1 MPNNVIVW
9 RPCRY
14 FFHIPGAS
22 FHQRNVVFDAG
33 GCAANYTHPMFE
45 PEDIEDPEYIG
56 TSLQRQF
63 SKSLAEMLKGGSSS
77 DTEAMQV

>member
-1 MPNNVIVW
+1 MVLN
-9 RPCRY
+9 
-14 FFHIPGAS
+14 
-22 FHQRNVVFDAG
+22 AG
-33 GCAANYTHPMFE
+33 GCAANYTHSMFE
-45 PEDIEDPEYIG
+45 PEDVDDPGYIG